1 VRPVTAFEVFE
12 RELIASRANARVPT
26 RNITVECDAS
36 SGVVPTDRDLVLE
49 GPDLA
54 IERTAQHLEDEH
66 ITSTIRTPDGV
77 SPLETGAK
85 ASGTNDRERSMD
97 MDIESART
105 ERGTLDDLLN
115 LLEVDP
121 DALREAEFE
130 QTQSILDT
138 LAGKTIRSASIED
151 TRIVVETTDGNRY
164 FFYGFMGGGG

>member
-1 VRPVTAFEVFE
+1 
-12 RELIASRANARVPT
+12 
-26 RNITVECDAS
+26 
-36 SGVVPTDRDLVLE
+36 
-49 GPDLA
+49 
-54 IERTAQHLEDEH
+54 
-66 ITSTIRTPDGV
+66 
-77 SPLETGAK
+77 
-85 ASGTNDRERSMD
+85 

-105 ERGTLDDLLN
+105 DHGTLDDLLN

-151 TRIVVETTDGNRY
+151 NRIVVETTDGNRY